1 MQTVSKLGINIA
13 VSKSGLL
20 MMFLDKPVR
29 QGNTWTGRYYVN
41 SVVQKEIEEIIK
53 DCDFT
58 FDREPEY
65 LEIQFTCK

>member
-1 MQTVSKLGINIA
+1 MQTVLKLYIA
-13 VSKSGLL
+13 VSKSRLL

-29 QGNTWTGRYYVN
+29 QGNTWVGRYYVN

-53 DCDFT
+53 NCDFT

-65 LEIQFTCK
+65 LEMQFMYK

>member
-1 MQTVSKLGINIA
+1 MQTVLKLYIA

-41 SVVQKEIEEIIK
+41 SVAQKEIEEIIK

-65 LEIQFTCK
+65 LEMQFMHK

>member
-1 MQTVSKLGINIA
+1 MQTVLKLYIA

-29 QGNTWTGRYYVN
+29 QGNTWVGKHYVN
-41 SVVQKEIEEIIK
+41 SAVQKEIEEIIK
-53 DCDFT
+53 NCDFT

-65 LEIQFTCK
+65 LEMQFMCK

>member
-1 MQTVSKLGINIA
+1 MQKVLKLYIA

-29 QGNTWTGRYYVN
+29 KGNTWVGKYYVN
-41 SVVQKEIEEIIK
+41 SVAQKEIEEIIK
-53 DCDFT
+53 TCDFT

-65 LEIQFTCK
+65 LEMQFT

>member
-1 MQTVSKLGINIA
+1 MQKVLKLYIA

-29 QGNTWTGRYYVN
+29 KGNTWVGKYYVK
-41 SVVQKEIEEIIK
+41 SVAQKEIEEIIK
-53 DCDFT
+53 NCDFT

-65 LEIQFTCK
+65 LEMQFMHK

>member
-1 MQTVSKLGINIA
+1 MQKILKLYIA

-29 QGNTWTGRYYVN
+29 KGDTWVGKYYVN
-41 SVVQKEIEEIIK
+41 SVAQKEIEEIIK
-53 DCDFT
+53 NCDFT

-65 LEIQFTCK
+65 LEMQFT

>member
-1 MQTVSKLGINIA
+1 MQTVLKLYIS

-41 SVVQKEIEEIIK
+41 SIVQKEIEEIIK

-65 LEIQFTCK
+65 LEMQFIHK

>member
-1 MQTVSKLGINIA
+1 MQKVLKLYIA

-29 QGNTWTGRYYVN
+29 KGDTWVGKYYVN
-41 SVVQKEIEEIIK
+41 SVAQKEIEEIIK
-53 DCDFT
+53 NCDFT

-65 LEIQFTCK
+65 LEMQFT

>member
-1 MQTVSKLGINIA
+1 MQKVLKLYIA

-29 QGNTWTGRYYVN
+29 KGDTWVGKYYVN
-41 SVVQKEIEEIIK
+41 SIAQKEIEEIIK
-53 DCDFT
+53 NCDFT

-65 LEIQFTCK
+65 LEMQFT

>member
-1 MQTVSKLGINIA
+1 MQTVLKLYVA

-29 QGNTWTGRYYVN
+29 RGNTWVGEYYVD
-41 SVVQKEIEEIIK
+41 SVAQKEIEEILEN
-53 DCDFT
+53 CNFT

-65 LEIQFTCK
+65 LEMQFMRK

>member
-1 MQTVSKLGINIA
+1 MQTVLKLYIA

-29 QGNTWTGRYYVN
+29 QGNTWAGRYYVN
-41 SVVQKEIEEIIK
+41 SIVQKEIEEIIK
-53 DCDFT
+53 NCDFT

-65 LEIQFTCK
+65 LEMQFMYK

>member
-1 MQTVSKLGINIA
+1 MQTVLKLYIA

-29 QGNTWTGRYYVN
+29 KENTWVGRYYVN
-41 SVVQKEIEEIIK
+41 SVAQKEIEDIIK
-53 DCDFT
+53 NCDFT

-65 LEIQFTCK
+65 LEMQFMHK

>member
-1 MQTVSKLGINIA
+1 MQTVLKLYIV

-41 SVVQKEIEEIIK
+41 SVAQKEIEEIVK
-53 DCDFT
+53 NCDFN

-65 LEIQFTCK
+65 LEIQFNYK